1 MRRKS
6 LSETQKEKWKRPE
19 GLTNDDVKIIGAQS
33 GGGGGGGGPRL
44 SEISCTYDPPI
55 YDITSGF
62 RVATLFSR
70 EAQRWTP
77 SAIWFSSLF

>member
-33 GGGGGGGGPRL
+33 GGGGG
-44 SEISCTYDPPI
+44 T
-55 YDITSGF
+55 T
-62 RVATLFSR
+62 
-70 EAQRWTP
+70 
-77 SAIWFSSLF
+77 